1 MTINLP
7 WKNTWNWQT
16 TIKMLE
22 IKHNSSPRSPRQQRR
37 CQSHSLTHFLLSKNK
52 PSCPDHHNPI
62 RNLELYASM
71 RAPWVTV
78 RANSLYRCHVSISLK
93 KILIMIVEIEKRCT
107 EIGSEVHVTESRARE
122 TSLSRL
128 SSLAIYNY
136 YFSIYEIVSIYK
148 QLQIGTRKKKH
159 GMVPGRL
166 EVWEKKKPSTEVKRE
181 ESGSSRF
188 LFFSLSREGVFL
200 FFLILGFLLDF
211 KLNRYWQTDNF

>member
-1 MTINLP
+1 
-7 WKNTWNWQT
+7 
-16 TIKMLE
+16 MLE

-71 RAPWVTV
+71 QAPWVTV

-148 QLQIGTRKKKH
+148 QLQIGTRKKKTRY
-159 GMVPGRL
+159 GTWKV
-166 EVWEKKKPSTEVKRE
+166 ESVRE
-181 ESGSSRF
+181 EETVNGSQERGVRVFSFPF
-188 LFFSLSREGVFL
+188 LFSQQRRCLSVFPN
-200 FFLILGFLLDF
+200 FGISVGF
-211 KLNRYWQTDNF
+211 

>member
-71 RAPWVTV
+71 QAPWVTV

-148 QLQIGTRKKKH
+148 QLQIGTRKNKNTVRYLEGWKCE
-159 GMVPGRL
+159 GRRNRQR
-166 EVWEKKKPSTEVKRE
+166 K
-181 ESGSSRF
+181 
-188 LFFSLSREGVFL
+188 SRERSQGLLVSFSFL
-200 FFLILGFLLDF
+200 SAEKVSFCFS
-211 KLNRYWQTDNF
+211 